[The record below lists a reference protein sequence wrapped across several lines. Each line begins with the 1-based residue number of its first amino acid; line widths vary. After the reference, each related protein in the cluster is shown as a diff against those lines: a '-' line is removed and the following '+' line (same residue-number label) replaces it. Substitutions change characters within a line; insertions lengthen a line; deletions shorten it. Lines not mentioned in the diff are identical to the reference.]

1 MFFCFKLDFS
11 IYSAIGFQGEQFVLK
26 MHSENPTTRTRMLLT
41 PVHIRLDTTVC
52 APYVV
57 QNPFPRPTRPV
68 TQTVC
73 SRPLA
78 RLEYTAPV

>member
-1 MFFCFKLDFS
+1 MLFCFKLDLS
-11 IYSAIGFQGEQFVLK
+11 IYSAIGFQGEQSVLK
-26 MHSENPTTRTRMLLT
+26 EHSGNPTTRTRMLLT
-41 PVHIRLDTTVC
+41 PVHVCLVTTVR

-57 QNPFPRPTRPV
+57 QNPFPCLSRPV
-68 TQTVC
+68 TQTVR

>member
-1 MFFCFKLDFS
+1 MLFCFKLDFS
-11 IYSAIGFQGEQFVLK
+11 IYSAMGFQGEQSDLK
-26 MHSENPTTRTRMLLT
+26 MHSGNPTTRTRMLLT

-57 QNPFPRPTRPV
+57 QNPFPRPSRPV
-68 TQTVC
+68 TQTVR

-78 RLEYTAPV
+78 RLESTAPV